1 MELNPREAA
10 FLFDEMSEL
19 ESDETRHS
27 SARAEARRIRKR
39 AESELTE

>member
-19 ESDETRHS
+19 ERDETRHT
-27 SARAEARRIRKR
+27 SARTEAKRIRKR
-39 AESELTE
+39 AEAALTE

>member
-19 ESDETRHS
+19 EHDESRHT
-27 SARAEARRIRKR
+27 SARAEAKRIRKR
-39 AESELTE
+39 AETALTE